1 MAVIISSHK
10 STVAMMNSIHTL
22 LSENHPCTS
31 FMATLHPGYHAPP
44 TPHIITSTVDGRA
57 GSAQFDFLA
66 VVEWTGVGILGGL
79 ERCFG
84 DVLGT

>member
-1 MAVIISSHK
+1 MAS
-10 STVAMMNSIHTL
+10 
-22 LSENHPCTS
+22 
-31 FMATLHPGYHAPP
+31 LHRGYHAPP
-44 TPHIITSTVDGRA
+44 NQHIITSTVDGGA
-57 GSAQFDFLA
+57 GTAQFDFLT